1 LNPNLQPGIHPDADQ
16 LSVFVEGAA
25 TAREQERMLA
35 HLAECA
41 ECRKAVFLM
50 QPHNEPQ
57 KVTATPEKGWI
68 WRWLVPVGLPAAAVA
83 CGLIAVLVYIRP
95 HGAPESPQQMAS
107 VRPPESERP
116 GTTVA
121 PATSA
126 EADRVVPTGNLEQG
140 APKSESERAAPA
152 ANSPQV
158 ARSKEPQDSFVPNA
172 ATTKVSRQQNQ
183 IASGWNLPALKNGQA
198 PTIGRA
204 SPGVSSSQ
212 AAGATPSNGG
222 PVASVQTADSSLAQ
236 NTINTTAISELPL
249 NGRNVTDLQQLQPAD
264 KGAAAQNTIA
274 REKELPALQIQATSS
289 QAQTL
294 AGISGRITDRSGA
307 AIAGVIVTLSD
318 AAGKMRQTTTGAD
331 GSFHLTQLPAGQY
344 GLTATASGF
353 KTSKE
358 SIELK
363 PTELAMLQPVLDVGK
378 ASEVVEVEAGAASIE
393 TESANVSDQV
403 VAKTHVARRG
413 SAAPSE
419 QPILATV
426 SHGKRVLSL
435 DDAGNLFL
443 SRNEGKKWKK
453 VKPQWAGKAVRIE
466 LMPPPSGEASAKAK
480 DEAAVANEEAAFL
493 LTTDGG
499 TVWSSKDGAHWHQR

>member
-1 LNPNLQPGIHPDADQ
+1 
-16 LSVFVEGAA
+16 
-25 TAREQERMLA
+25 
-35 HLAECA
+35 
-41 ECRKAVFLM
+41 M
-50 QPHNEPQ
+50 QPHEEPQ
-57 KVTATPEKGWI
+57 RVTATREKGWM
-68 WRWLVPVGLPAAAVA
+68 WRWLVPVGLPAAALA
-83 CGLIAVLVYIRP
+83 CGLIAVLIYFRP
-95 HGAPESPQQMAS
+95 HGAPSTPQQVAS
-107 VRPPESERP
+107 VRLPETERP

-121 PATSA
+121 PATNA
-126 EADRVVPTGNLEQG
+126 EADRVAPTGNLEQG
-140 APKSESERAAPA
+140 AAKSKSERAAPA

-158 ARSKEPQDSFVPNA
+158 ARPNEPQHSFAPNA
-172 ATTKVSRQQNQ
+172 AATKVSRQQNQ
-183 IASGWNLPALKNGQA
+183 IASGWNLPALKIGQA
-198 PTIGRA
+198 PTSERA
-204 SPGVSSSQ
+204 SAGVASQ
-212 AAGATPSNGG
+212 AAGASPSIGG

-236 NTINTTAISELPL
+236 NAINTTAISELPL
-249 NGRNVTDLQQLQPAD
+249 NGRNVMDLQQLQPAD
-264 KGAAAQNTIA
+264 KGAATQNTLA
-274 REKELPALQIQATSS
+274 REKELPELQIQGASG

-294 AGISGRITDRSGA
+294 AGISGRITDRTGA
-307 AIAGVIVTLSD
+307 VIAGVIVTLSD

-331 GSFHLTQLPAGQY
+331 GSFHLTDLPAGQY

-363 PTELAMLQPVLDVGK
+363 PTELATLQPVLDVGT
-378 ASEVVEVEAGAASIE
+378 ASEVVEVEAGAASIQ

-403 VAKTHVARRG
+403 AAKTHGARRG

-419 QPILATV
+419 QLILATV
-426 SHGKRVLSL
+426 SNGKRVLSL

-443 SRNEGKKWKK
+443 SRNDGKKWKK
-453 VKPQWAGKAVRIE
+453 VKAQWAGKAVRIE

>member
-1 LNPNLQPGIHPDADQ
+1 MNRNLQPGIHPDADQ

-25 TAREQERMLA
+25 TAREQEKMLA

-50 QPHNEPQ
+50 QPHEEPQ
-57 KVTATPEKGWI
+57 RVTATREKGWM
-68 WRWLVPVGLPAAAVA
+68 WRWLVPVGLPAAALA

-95 HGAPESPQQMAS
+95 HGAIESPQQMAS

-121 PATSA
+121 PA
-126 EADRVVPTGNLEQG
+126 
-140 APKSESERAAPA
+140 

-158 ARSKEPQDSFVPNA
+158 ARSNEPQDGFAPKA
-172 ATTKVSRQQNQ
+172 AATKVSRQQNQ
-183 IASGWNLPALKNGQA
+183 IASGWNLPALKIGQA
-198 PTIGRA
+198 PTSERA
-204 SPGVSSSQ
+204 SAGVASQ
-212 AAGATPSNGG
+212 GAGASPSIGG

-236 NTINTTAISELPL
+236 NAINTTAISELPL
-249 NGRNVTDLQQLQPAD
+249 NGRNATDLQQLQPAD
-264 KGAAAQNTIA
+264 KGAATQNTLA
-274 REKELPALQIQATSS
+274 REKELPALQIQGASS

-331 GSFHLTQLPAGQY
+331 GAFHLTELPAGQY

-363 PTELAMLQPVLDVGK
+363 PTELAMLQSVLDVGQ
-378 ASEVVEVEAGAASIE
+378 ASEVVEVEAGAVSIE

-403 VAKTHVARRG
+403 VAKTHGARRG
-413 SAAPSE
+413 SAALSE

-443 SRNEGKKWKK
+443 SRNDGKKWKK
-453 VKPQWAGKAVRIE
+453 VKPQWAGKAVGIE
-466 LMPPPSGEASAKAK
+466 LMPPPSGEASAKGK
-480 DEAAVANEEAAFL
+480 DEAAAANEEAAFL

-499 TVWSSKDGAHWHQR
+499 TVWRSKDGVHWHQQ

>member
-1 LNPNLQPGIHPDADQ
+1 LNPNLQPGIHTDADKF
-16 LSVFVEGAA
+16 SVFVEGAA
-25 TAREQERMLA
+25 TAREQERMLT
-35 HLAECA
+35 HLAECS

-57 KVTATPEKGWI
+57 KVTATPEKGWMR
-68 WRWLVPVGLPAAAVA
+68 RWLVPVGLPAAAVA

-121 PATSA
+121 PA
-126 EADRVVPTGNLEQG
+126 
-140 APKSESERAAPA
+140 

-158 ARSKEPQDSFVPNA
+158 ARSNEPQDSFAPTA
-172 ATTKVSRQQNQ
+172 AATKVSRQQNQ
-183 IASGWNLPALKNGQA
+183 IASGWNLPALKIGQA
-198 PTIGRA
+198 PTSERA
-204 SPGVSSSQ
+204 SAGVASQ
-212 AAGATPSNGG
+212 APGTSPSIGG

-236 NTINTTAISELPL
+236 NAINTTAISELPL

-264 KGAAAQNTIA
+264 KGAATQNTLA
-274 REKELPALQIQATSS
+274 REKELPALQIQGASS

-294 AGISGRITDRSGA
+294 AGISGRITDRAGA

-331 GSFHLTQLPAGQY
+331 GAFHLTQLPAGQY

-353 KTSKE
+353 KTGKE

-363 PTELAMLQPVLDVGK
+363 PTELALLQPVLDVGK

-403 VAKTHVARRG
+403 VAKTHGARRG
-413 SAAPSE
+413 SAALSE

-426 SHGKRVLSL
+426 SHGKRALSL

-443 SRNEGKKWKK
+443 SRNDGKKWKK

-466 LMPPPSGEASAKAK
+466 LMPPPSGEPSAKAK
-480 DEAAVANEEAAFL
+480 DEAAAANEEAAFL

-499 TVWSSKDGAHWHQR
+499 TVWSSKDGVHWHQQ

>member
-1 LNPNLQPGIHPDADQ
+1 LNRNLQPGIHPDADQ

-25 TAREQERMLA
+25 TAREQEKMLA
-35 HLAECA
+35 HLAECT

-50 QPHNEPQ
+50 QPHEEPQ
-57 KVTATPEKGWI
+57 RVTATREKGWM
-68 WRWLVPVGLPAAAVA
+68 WRWLVPVGLPAAALA
-83 CGLIAVLVYIRP
+83 CGLIAVLVYIGP

-107 VRPPESERP
+107 VRPPESVRS

-121 PATSA
+121 PATNA
-126 EADRVVPTGNLEQG
+126 GADRVAPTGNLERG
-140 APKSESERAAPA
+140 AAKSGSERAAPA

-158 ARSKEPQDSFVPNA
+158 TRSNEAQGSFAPNA
-172 ATTKVSRQQNQ
+172 AATKLSRQQNQ
-183 IASGWNLPALKNGQA
+183 IASGWNLPALKIEQA
-198 PTIGRA
+198 PTSERA
-204 SPGVSSSQ
+204 SAGVASQ
-212 AAGATPSNGG
+212 AAGASPSIGG

-236 NTINTTAISELPL
+236 NAINTTAISELPL

-264 KGAAAQNTIA
+264 KGA
-274 REKELPALQIQATSS
+274 SS

-307 AIAGVIVTLSD
+307 AIAGVIVTVSD
-318 AAGKMRQTTTGAD
+318 AAGKMRETTTGAD
-331 GSFHLTQLPAGQY
+331 GAFHLTQLPAGQY

-393 TESANVSDQV
+393 TESANLSDQV
-403 VAKTHVARRG
+403 VAKTHGARGG

-419 QPILATV
+419 QPIMATV

-435 DDAGNLFL
+435 DDTGNLLL
-443 SRNEGKKWKK
+443 SRNDGKKWKK
-453 VKPQWAGKAVRIE
+453 VKPQWTGKAVRIE
-466 LMPPPSGEASAKAK
+466 SMPPPSGEASTKDK
-480 DEAAVANEEAAFL
+480 DEAAAANDDAAFL

-499 TVWSSKDGAHWHQR
+499 TVWSSKDGVHWHQQ

>member
-1 LNPNLQPGIHPDADQ
+1 MNRNLQPGIHPDADQ

-25 TAREQERMLA
+25 TAREQEKMLA

-50 QPHNEPQ
+50 QPHEEPQ
-57 KVTATPEKGWI
+57 RVTATREKGWM
-68 WRWLVPVGLPAAAVA
+68 WRWLVPVGLPAAALA

-121 PATSA
+121 PATNA
-126 EADRVVPTGNLEQG
+126 EADRVAPTGNLEQG
-140 APKSESERAAPA
+140 AAKSESERAAPA

-158 ARSKEPQDSFVPNA
+158 ARSNEPQDSFAP
-172 ATTKVSRQQNQ
+172 SRQQNQ
-183 IASGWNLPALKNGQA
+183 IASGWNLPALKIGQA
-198 PTIGRA
+198 PTSERA
-204 SPGVSSSQ
+204 SAGVASQ
-212 AAGATPSNGG
+212 AAGASPSIGG

-236 NTINTTAISELPL
+236 NAINTTAISELPL

-264 KGAAAQNTIA
+264 KGAATRNTLA
-274 REKELPALQIQATSS
+274 REKELPALQIQGASS

-331 GSFHLTQLPAGQY
+331 GAFHLTQLPAGQY

-403 VAKTHVARRG
+403 AAKTHGARRG
-413 SAAPSE
+413 SAALSE

-426 SHGKRVLSL
+426 SHGKLVLSL

-443 SRNEGKKWKK
+443 SRNDGKKWKK
-453 VKPQWAGKAVRIE
+453 VKPQWAGKAVRIG
-466 LMPPPSGEASAKAK
+466 LIPPPSGEASAKAK
-480 DEAAVANEEAAFL
+480 DEAAAANEEAAFL

-499 TVWSSKDGAHWHQR
+499 TVWSSKDGVHWHQQ